1 MAKFVFKLEGVLR
14 QRKTAEQQ
22 KQRELAN
29 IQAKMEV
36 LRAELRSMD
45 LSVQTATEDV
55 RRNRLTGPLDLSFLA
70 AHRRYSFAMQRKA
83 MELAQKMAV
92 VQRDVDVAAAGFRE
106 AAKQRKVIEKLRE
119 KQMQRWREEASKR
132 ELAELEE
139 VGLQMSYRRD
149 AEDIEAE
156 RIKGDSSTIASDFD
170 DRDANLPNL
179 ADPGF
184 EDLAAAT

>member
-1 MAKFVFKLEGVLR
+1 MARFVFKLEGVLR

-22 KQRELAN
+22 KQRDLAN
-29 IQAKMEV
+29 IQARMAV
-36 LRAELRSMD
+36 LQAELRAMD

-92 VQRDVDVAAAGFRE
+92 VQRDVDAARTRLAE

-119 KQMQRWREEASKR
+119 RQMERWREEASKR

-149 AEDIEAE
+149 AEDSELE
-156 RIKGDSSTIASDFD
+156 RIKADSSN
-170 DRDANLPNL
+170 RDGELRIGVEDAADLT
-179 ADPGF
+179 DPGL
-184 EDLAAAT
+184 EDLAGAT